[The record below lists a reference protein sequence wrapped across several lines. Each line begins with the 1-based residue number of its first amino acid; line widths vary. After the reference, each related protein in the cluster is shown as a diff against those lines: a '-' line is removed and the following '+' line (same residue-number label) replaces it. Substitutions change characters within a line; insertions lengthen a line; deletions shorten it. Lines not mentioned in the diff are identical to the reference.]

1 MKHKKSNFR
10 ILTECD
16 HGYIGICDCCR
27 EFNFAYKNTLL
38 TFQEDEMCRFFDW
51 VIANRNSPEHYMPMQ
66 HGRSKVFSSPNS
78 NLFLVYHDDELDE
91 ILLMYSQTK
100 LMIEAQKVLLSN
112 RMN

>member
-1 MKHKKSNFR
+1 MRHKKSHFK
-10 ILTECD
+10 IFTESQN
-16 HGYIGICDCCR
+16 GYIGMCECCS

-38 TFQEDEMCRFFDW
+38 TFQEEDMERFFDW
-51 VIANRNSPEHYMPMQ
+51 IIENRNSPHHYMPMH

-91 ILLMYSQTK
+91 IVRMYNETK
-100 LMIEAQKVLLSN
+100 LILEARKVLLHN